1 MDDSN
6 ILSLM
11 LKRKEEGLMA
21 LYDRYSKP
29 LFGIITRI
37 IYDEQTAEEILQ
49 QTFLKAWDK
58 IDTYKSQ
65 YGSLFTWLC
74 TIAKNNAIDKKRL
87 KSYTRNQETDSFDLK
102 IHEVSHTHDHSAAI
116 DVNSL
121 LGMLDEKHKIIIDK
135 MYLMGMSQSD
145 IAKELQIPLGTVKTR
160 ARNAVNV
167 LRDLLKDEKDLFIG
181 FVILV
186 YIIYKLWL

>member
-1 MDDSN
+1 MDDSK
-6 ILSLM
+6 ILSLIIN
-11 LKRKEEGLMA
+11 RKEEGLLA
-21 LYDRYSKP
+21 LYDRYSNP
-29 LFGIITRI
+29 LFGIIIRI
-37 IYDEQTAEEILQ
+37 IGDEHIAEEILQ

-58 IDTYKSQ
+58 IESYKAQ

-87 KSYTRNQETDSFDLK
+87 KSFERSKETDSFDVRL
-102 IHEVSHTHDHSAAI
+102 HEVPQMQDISANI
-116 DVNSL
+116 DVNAL
-121 LGMLDEKHKIIIDK
+121 LEMLDDKHKIIIDK

-145 IAKELQIPLGTVKTR
+145 ISKELQIPLGTVKTR

-167 LRDLLKDEKDLFIG
+167 LREILKDEKDLFIG

-186 YIIYKLWL
+186 YILYKLWI